1 MYIMDTLADSSYTR
15 RVVIIVYSIH
25 YYLVSITTEQTVVNC
40 KPQTAASILVDLDTR
55 KLISWILWKME
66 PLTVKIPGSNTNG
79 EIILDENG

>member
-25 YYLVSITTEQTVVNC
+25 YYHYLVAITTEQTVVNC
-40 KPQTAASILVDLDTR
+40 KPQTAGSILVDLR
-55 KLISWILWKME
+55 KLILWVLWKME
-66 PLTVKIPGSNTNG
+66 PLTVQIPGSNTNG